1 MARKSFF
8 VRQAKAAQMPPNRD
22 TVGFHALD
30 FPQFDH
36 QLIKGQITLFPDPTS
51 DPVCHPRQ
59 LAMPTTV
66 ALLLASSD
74 PVVRFKMTMSFT
86 NLIETRNC
94 AAAARCVWSS
104 PTKATTRRRSS
115 IGSGLPIN
123 DPQYLP

>member
-59 LAMPTTV
+59 LAMPTTI
-66 ALLLASSD
+66 ALLLGLKRPCRPLQD
-74 PVVRFKMTMSFT
+74 DHVVHE
-86 NLIETRNC
+86 LDRN
-94 AAAARCVWSS
+94 A
-104 PTKATTRRRSS
+104 KTRRRSPVRMAF
-115 IGSGLPIN
+115 LNKIN
-123 DPQYLP
+123 DPPT